1 MKGMVTNMNEI
12 IISIVIGI
20 AQIVLSSFLILRH
33 KNKFAIASEIITSGL
48 LFYILYNIEKI
59 VSWNYILLVVIE
71 FLLVKIFLIVFW
83 IIVRVYSFYLIRSI
97 SKSKKKTNKKRAKI
111 ANKFYKVKY
120 FPRLKLGIPGK
131 ANKTIKSTKV
141 KFDSKGFPKFESYYT
156 VKLRRKDFRKS
167 RETHFNI
174 ANKKLYNAISSN
186 SRLRSKFTKQ
196 DIKKISQGETPNK
209 YTWHH
214 HQDSGVL
221 ELVDSDIHSKTSH
234 VGGYSIWGGK

>member
-1 MKGMVTNMNEI
+1 MLATMNEI

-20 AQIVLSSFLILRH
+20 FQIVLSSVLILRH
-33 KNKFAIASEIITSGL
+33 KNKFAIASEIATSLL
-48 LFYILYNIEKI
+48 LFYILYNIENI
-59 VSWNYILLVVIE
+59 VSWNYIVLVVVE
-71 FLLVKIFLIVFW
+71 LLLVKLFLVVFW
-83 IIVRVYSFYLIRSI
+83 IIARVYSFYLIRNI

-174 ANKKLYNAISSN
+174 ANKKLYSEIRTNT
-186 SRLRSKFTKQ
+186 RLRNKFPKRVIN
-196 DIKKISQGETPNK
+196 DFYKGKTPTD

-214 HQDSGVL
+214 HQDAGVL
-221 ELVDSDIHSKTSH
+221 ELVDSEIHSKTSH
-234 VGGYSIWGGK
+234 VGGYSIWGKK

>member
-1 MKGMVTNMNEI
+1 MLSNMNEI

-20 AQIVLSSFLILRH
+20 IQIILSSVLILRH
-33 KNKFAIASEIITSGL
+33 KNKFAIVSEIITSGL
-48 LFYILYNIEKI
+48 LFYILYNIGKT
-59 VSWNYILLVVIE
+59 VSWNYILIVVGE
-71 FLLVKIFLIVFW
+71 FLFVKLFLVIFWMFA
-83 IIVRVYSFYLIRSI
+83 RVYSFYLIRNI
-97 SKSKKKTNKKRAKI
+97 SKSKKKINKKRAKV

-131 ANKTIKSTKV
+131 ANKTNKSTKV

-167 RETHFNI
+167 RETHFNT
-174 ANKKLYNAISSN
+174 ANKKLYNAISSS
-186 SRLRSKFTKQ
+186 SRLRNKFTKQ
-196 DIKKISQGETPNK
+196 DIKKFSQGETPNK

-214 HQDSGVL
+214 HQDAGVL

-234 VGGYSIWGGK
+234 IGGYSIWGGK